1 MASIEHLVA
10 NLNTGDWESE
20 IMEWARAEARDR
32 ALRLLEWKDEELA
45 KHREPGLVVVGF
57 RKRRVVTMFG
67 DMVIRRRLYRDR
79 QGKGRFL
86 LDEAM
91 GLDKRSLLSSGVKE
105 LALFLG
111 SLLPFGKCEEVLRRV
126 LPVGV

>member
-67 DMVIRRRLYRDR
+67 DMVIRRFASMHSMV
-79 QGKGRFL
+79 QTGF
-86 LDEAM
+86 
-91 GLDKRSLLSSGVKE
+91 RSLSIGPTRWMPDW
-105 LALFLG
+105 LA
-111 SLLPFGKCEEVLRRV
+111 P
-126 LPVGV
+126 P